1 MSGCFI
7 ILKQQCVFYDLFD
20 ELDQVAMDKLLDL
33 KVSQVQLAKD
43 GLNLLTFSDI
53 DMSPQSLS
61 DRLLHF
67 LQGLRLIPR
76 DSL

>member
-1 MSGCFI
+1 VREYFI
-7 ILKQQCVFYDLFD
+7 IMKQQCVFYDLFD

-33 KVSQVQLAKD
+33 KASQVQLAKD

>member
-1 MSGCFI
+1 VREYFI
-7 ILKQQCVFYDLFD
+7 ILKQQCIFYDLFD

-33 KVSQVQLAKD
+33 KASQVQLAKD

>member
-1 MSGCFI
+1 MRECFI
-7 ILKQQCVFYDLFD
+7 ILKQQCVLYDLFD

-53 DMSPQSLS
+53 DMSPQSFS